1 MHMLEN
7 MQTVE
12 NKQKVGKHA
21 KYTKY
26 TNIHKPYKKM
36 ALKFLVKCLYSPG
49 AENVWVW
56 FEER

>member
-36 ALKFLVKCLYSPG
+36 ALKF
-49 AENVWVW
+49 
-56 FEER
+56 